1 MSPLASWIITHRQR
15 LGLTAYALGNR
26 SGISHR
32 ILYHLEQRNRSGVS
46 ARTLL
51 QLATFFKQQD
61 PSIDVSLPTLL
72 SLTHGYPPGRG
83 GRRPRHTARRDV

>member
-1 MSPLASWIITHRQR
+1 MSTLANWVITHRRR
-15 LGLTAYALGNR
+15 LGLTAYALGNM

-51 QLATFFKQQD
+51 QLATFFQQQD

-72 SLTHGYPPGRG
+72 ALTRSYPPGRG
-83 GRRPRHTARRDV
+83 GRRLRPPVRRAA